1 MSQRK
6 IVLITGCSDGGI
18 GHHMA
23 VELAARGCTVYA
35 SARNT
40 SKITYANDK
49 SIIPLELDVT
59 SMESVKAA
67 VAQVVKEAGR
77 IDVLVNNAGMSC
89 MGPMVEVD
97 IERVRQAY
105 DTNVLG
111 VARVCQVVSPHMIK
125 QRSGTI
131 ANVGSVVGYS
141 CTPWAGVYASTK
153 SAVHAM
159 SDAMRMELSP
169 FNVHVTVV
177 APGGIKSH
185 FADNSS
191 LELPEWTNYE
201 PARPA
206 IEARIK
212 YSQSG
217 GVTPTDE
224 FARVVAGRI
233 LADRPSAYIT
243 YGNHSTLTWLLYYVP
258 PVLRDRLLAR
268 RFNTG
273 LLRTKDAD
281 SSSSAGSLKA
291 LLALSAAAVVVW
303 AVNPAGVARSL
314 ISA

>member
-1 MSQRK
+1 MAQSK
-6 IVLITGCSDGGI
+6 VVLITGCSDGGI
-18 GHHMA
+18 GHYLA
-23 VELAARGCTVYA
+23 VEFAARGCTVYA
-35 SARNT
+35 SARNP
-40 SKITYANDK
+40 SKITYGDDK
-49 SIIPLELDVT
+49 LIIPLELDVT

-67 VAQVVKEAGR
+67 VAHVVQEAGR
-77 IDVLVNNAGMSC
+77 IDVLVNNAGVSC

-111 VARVCQVVSPHMIK
+111 VARVCQVVSPHMIR

-141 CTPWAGVYASTK
+141 TTPWAGVYASTK

-185 FADNSS
+185 FADNSE
-191 LELPEWTNYE
+191 LELPEWTNYSL
-201 PARPA
+201 AKPA

-212 YSQSG
+212 YSQVG

-224 FARVVAGRI
+224 FAAVVVGRI
-233 LADRPSAYIT
+233 LADHPSAYIT
-243 YGNHSTLTWLLYYVP
+243 YGNHSTLTWLMYYVP
-258 PVLRDRLLAR
+258 PVLRDRILAR

-273 LLRTKDAD
+273 LLNGKGAG
-281 SSSSAGSLKA
+281 SSSSVSGALKA
-291 LLALSAAAVVVW
+291 LLALAAAGAVVC
-303 AVNPAGVARSL
+303 AAKAY
-314 ISA
+314 I